1 MNVEAAAT
9 EPCKSIETPP
19 LEVVSAFRDNETN
32 AGITVNKDWP
42 LVTVNLTPASEVDRA
57 LSSVA
62 FRLVP
67 ESQPAC
73 LPLMET
79 ACVVLFH
86 PSACVVLEVLPRI

>member
-42 LVTVNLTPASEVDRA
+42 LVTVNLTPAPKGHNHILHSQDPRMNNLWKRDVGDFPFHERGRW
-57 LSSVA
+57 STSVA
-62 FRLVP
+62 AAP
-67 ESQPAC
+67 
-73 LPLMET
+73 
-79 ACVVLFH
+79 
-86 PSACVVLEVLPRI
+86 